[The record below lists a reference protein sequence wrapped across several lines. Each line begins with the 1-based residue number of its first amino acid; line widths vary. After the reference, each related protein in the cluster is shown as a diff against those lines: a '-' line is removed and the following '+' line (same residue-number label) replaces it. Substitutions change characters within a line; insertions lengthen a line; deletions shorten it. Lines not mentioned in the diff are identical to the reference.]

1 MPDKKAKKA
10 VIAYLTP
17 DQFDQLNELCDKV
30 MVKNVKGLPKRVS
43 KSKWIG
49 DTIHYFNDH
58 PLEYEKLV
66 RYIVR
71 DKKPMGYINL
81 ENNCEEVN
89 KRFGKTIEQ
98 SLKSLFIANN
108 LELPIFV
115 NDNDKQNKMS
125 NFNVFRYKY
134 QLIL

>member
-1 MPDKKAKKA
+1 
-10 VIAYLTP
+10 
-17 DQFDQLNELCDKV
+17 

-58 PLEYEKLV
+58 PLEYEKLI

-71 DKKPMGYINL
+71 DKKPKGYINL
-81 ENNCEEVN
+81 ETNYEEVN

-115 NDNDKQNKMS
+115 NDNDKQN
-125 NFNVFRYKY
+125 
-134 QLIL
+134 